1 MRPSPSPRARS
12 LGRNGSPRARI
23 GLESVVLSSAR
34 NLSFSLT
41 ELPPTR
47 VLVDYMAS
55 NEADET
61 LQAARAG
68 DSTALDRLWTE
79 HRRWIAVVLL
89 AHMPREAEVEDMLQD
104 VALKLVRGV
113 SEVEDPATLRPWLRS
128 VALNTARSA
137 GRKASLRRRIL
148 RRLDPDDLQIADP
161 GSERGMR
168 ALEAKWAA
176 QRALDASRDLAPEYR
191 EPLLLRVLE
200 GLSQR
205 AIADFVPQ
213 KTPRASSAA
222 GTAASRL
229 PRIGWVSSSLIQ
241 STSSQDRSGCHHSV
255 AKPPSG
261 RPIP

>member
-1 MRPSPSPRARS
+1 
-12 LGRNGSPRARI
+12 
-23 GLESVVLSSAR
+23 
-34 NLSFSLT
+34 
-41 ELPPTR
+41 
-47 VLVDYMAS
+47 MAS

-200 GLSQR
+200 GMSQR
-205 AIADFVPQ
+205 AIAEALELPETTVE
-213 KTPRASSAA
+213 
-222 GTAASRL
+222 SRL
-229 PRIGWVSSSLIQ
+229 ARARKML
-241 STSSQDRSGCHHSV
+241 RERLAEERNV
-255 AKPPSG
+255 AALTARVQG
-261 RPIP
+261 E